1 MVELVTNIP
10 TLEVLSKCSIE
21 PYDAIYL
28 GNPYCWDYDGNLIS
42 NFNDLEVAIEMLKE
56 MGKKVY
62 ITTFAA
68 PRNADLP
75 KIFKLIDEALELN
88 VDAIESTNYGVINY
102 IKKSTILGFTL
113 AALRT
118 SIHRQLLNYWKIW
131 VLKG

>member
-1 MVELVTNIP
+1 MVELVTNVP
-10 TLEVLSKCSIE
+10 TLEVLSKCSVE

-68 PRNADLP
+68 PRNGQKSLHHNICCSKKCRLAKNFQAD
-75 KIFKLIDEALELN
+75 
-88 VDAIESTNYGVINY
+88 
-102 IKKSTILGFTL
+102 
-113 AALRT
+113 
-118 SIHRQLLNYWKIW
+118 
-131 VLKG
+131 